1 MDKKKTGI
9 LLITIG
15 VFILLNTLNLIS
27 DEIFLYL
34 LSGGFIFTYF
44 MLGARKHYRNI
55 GFLIPGAILLA
66 IALFSDL
73 ERIELINKL
82 GGGFFFIMLGLAF
95 LVVLIHTSAFKKWDW
110 PIYPAAALIGFGL
123 FVIFVD
129 NNDFIQNL
137 EYLNYITPIVL
148 IGLGGFFL
156 YQNRQNK

>member
-1 MDKKKTGI
+1 MDKKKLGI

-15 VFILLNTLNLIS
+15 IFILLNTLNLIS
-27 DEIFLYL
+27 DDIFLYL

-44 MLGARKHYRNI
+44 ILGARKHYRNI

-73 ERIELINKL
+73 ERIDFIESL

-95 LVVLIHTSAFKKWDW
+95 LTILIHTSAFKKWDW
-110 PIYPAAALIGFGL
+110 PIYPAAALILFGL

-129 NNDFIQNL
+129 NNDFIQKL
-137 EYLNYITPIVL
+137 EYLNYITPLVL
-148 IGLGGFFL
+148 IGLGGLFL

>member
-1 MDKKKTGI
+1 MDKKKLGI
-9 LLITIG
+9 ILITIG
-15 VFILLNTLNLIS
+15 IFILLNTLNLIS

-55 GFLIPGAILLA
+55 GFLIPGSILLA

-73 ERIELINKL
+73 EKIDFIAGL

-95 LVVLIHTSAFKKWDW
+95 LAVLVHTSAFKKWDW
-110 PIYPAAALIGFGL
+110 PIYPAAALILFGL

-137 EYLNYITPIVL
+137 EYLNYITPLVL
-148 IGLGGFFL
+148 IALGAFFL
-156 YQNRQNK
+156 YQNRQDK